1 MKESKRVQKALKSL
15 ETIVDHLQYF
25 MGSNP
30 EFRRLVRDDI
40 SPMEELIR
48 ELAIDQKEQNT
59 RLAKKLKG
67 LWKIEKNQKIEQLYQ
82 KVEDL
87 EKKL

>member
-25 MGSNP
+25 MGSNS